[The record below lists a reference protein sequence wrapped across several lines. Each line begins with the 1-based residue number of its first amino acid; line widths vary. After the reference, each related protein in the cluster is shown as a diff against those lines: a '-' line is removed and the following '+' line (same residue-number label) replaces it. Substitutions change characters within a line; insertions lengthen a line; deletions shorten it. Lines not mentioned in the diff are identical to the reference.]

1 MSAKANESGSAKMGY
16 IGGESRNQ
24 RYLLPE
30 AINDC
35 MVKTTRAVCGQ
46 DSSGIEFNLRYVLV
60 VSLFDVSM
68 GEDSN
73 IEVSFVQP
81 SLATLGCTLARR
93 REILHV
99 NRQQPESIAF
109 FVGNLPV
116 RLEVPCLYC

>member
-1 MSAKANESGSAKMGY
+1 MRVEGRRY
-16 IGGESRNQ
+16 IGGRVGISDTCYR
-24 RYLLPE
+24 RRSTTAL
-30 AINDC
+30 A
-35 MVKTTRAVCGQ
+35 KTTRAVCGQ
-46 DSSGIEFNLRYVLV
+46 DSSVIEFNLRYALV
-60 VSLFDVSM
+60 VSLFDVSVAM